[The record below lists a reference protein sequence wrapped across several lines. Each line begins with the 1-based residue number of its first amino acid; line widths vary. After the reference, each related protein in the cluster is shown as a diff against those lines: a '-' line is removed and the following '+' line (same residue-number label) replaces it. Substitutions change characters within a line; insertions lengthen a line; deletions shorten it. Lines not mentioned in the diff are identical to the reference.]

1 MIDPQVEHH
10 EAQALRRQFLQDKP
24 SLSPH
29 RKVGFSVAIIDK
41 NPLFGECL
49 CAGLHAADPDLAFSS
64 YDSVKSWLGK
74 GSLATED
81 VALICMDG
89 REFERIGK
97 NENENINRL
106 QKADVPIRFVII
118 SSQDSPTNALI
129 ALESGASG
137 YIPTTLHLAVLSRV
151 LHLVHVGGIFVPASS
166 LQQLSTQG
174 SGDSSPASMDAN
186 ALSPRQVLVA
196 KALRR
201 GTPNKVI
208 AYDLNMCE
216 STVKVHVRHIM
227 KKLKAKNRTQ
237 VAFLTNS
244 MFPSEE

>member
-1 MIDPQVEHH
+1 MIDPSVETH
-10 EAQALRRQFLQDKP
+10 EAQALRRQLLQDKP
-24 SLSPH
+24 ASSTH
-29 RKVGFSVAIIDK
+29 RNVGFNVAIIDQ
-41 NPLFGECL
+41 NALFGECL
-49 CAGLHAADPDLAFSS
+49 CAGLHTADPDLTFSL
-64 YDSVKSWLGK
+64 YNSVKSWSSKSTPSCEEIL
-74 GSLATED
+74 
-81 VALICMDG
+81 LICLDA
-89 REFERIGK
+89 REFDQIAK
-97 NENENINRL
+97 NESDNINRL
-106 QKADVPIRFVII
+106 RKAGLPTRFLIV

-137 YIPTTLHLAVLSRV
+137 YVPTTVPLAVLSRV
-151 LHLVHVGGIFVPASS
+151 LHLVHVGGVFVPASS

-174 SGDSSPASMDAN
+174 SVEPGPSALDTH
-186 ALSPRQVLVA
+186 ALSPRQMLVA

-237 VAFLTNS
+237 VAYLTNS

>member
-1 MIDPQVEHH
+1 MIDPLVEHH
-10 EAQALRRQFLQDKP
+10 EAQVLRRQFLPDKP
-24 SLSPH
+24 AVSPH
-29 RKVGFSVAIIDK
+29 RQVGFSVAIIDK
-41 NPLFGECL
+41 NALFGECL
-49 CAGLHAADPDLAFSS
+49 CAGLHAADPDLAFTS
-64 YDSVKSWLGK
+64 YDSVKSWLSK
-74 GSLATED
+74 GTSTAED
-81 VALICMDG
+81 VVLICMDG

-97 NENENINRL
+97 NENDNITRL
-106 QKADVPIRFVII
+106 QKADPPIRFMII
-118 SSQDSPTNALI
+118 SSQDSPTNALV

-137 YIPTTLHLAVLSRV
+137 YIPTTVHLAVLSRV

-166 LQQLSTQG
+166 LQQLSTQA
-174 SGDSSPASMDAN
+174 SVESSPSTLDTN

>member
-1 MIDPQVEHH
+1 MIDPPVEHH
-10 EAQALRRQFLQDKP
+10 EAQALRRQLLQDKP
-24 SLSPH
+24 ALSP
-29 RKVGFSVAIIDK
+29 RSKVGFNVAIIDK
-41 NPLFGECL
+41 NALFGECL
-49 CAGLHAADPDLAFSS
+49 CAGLHTADPDLAFSS
-64 YDSVKSWLGK
+64 YDSAKSWLSK
-74 GSLATED
+74 STPTLEELL
-81 VALICMDG
+81 LICMDA
-89 REFERIGK
+89 REFEQIAK
-97 NENENINRL
+97 SENDNINRL
-106 QKADVPIRFVII
+106 RKAGPPIRFLII
-118 SSQDSPTNALI
+118 SSQDSPANALI

-137 YIPTTLHLAVLSRV
+137 YIPTTVHLAVLSRV

-174 SGDSSPASMDAN
+174 TADSSPLTLDAN